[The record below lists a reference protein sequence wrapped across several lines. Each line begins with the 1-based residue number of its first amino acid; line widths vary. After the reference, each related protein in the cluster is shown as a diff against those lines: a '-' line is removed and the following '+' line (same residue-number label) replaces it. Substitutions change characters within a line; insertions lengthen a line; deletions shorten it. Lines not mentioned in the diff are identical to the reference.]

1 MTGKPEAISPDG
13 VSSATGQN
21 SLIGTCP
28 ISPFLDRFRVAGSS
42 PASMSEI
49 AIFQQLA
56 SQPEVGDVEE

>member
-1 MTGKPEAISPDG
+1 MTVHKPTSQYR
-13 VSSATGQN
+13 SCQ
-21 SLIGTCP
+21 LP